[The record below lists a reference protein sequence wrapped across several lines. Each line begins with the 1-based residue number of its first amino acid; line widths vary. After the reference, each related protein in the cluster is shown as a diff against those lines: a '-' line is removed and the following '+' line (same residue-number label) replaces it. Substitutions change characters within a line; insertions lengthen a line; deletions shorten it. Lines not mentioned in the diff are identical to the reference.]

1 MHVDQPLELEPL
13 LEQQL
18 EQQPMFHRTS
28 CSQLELRT
36 NRKQQLHRNLRSSCK
51 RKS

>member
-1 MHVDQPLELEPL
+1 MHVDQPRELEPL
-13 LEQQL
+13 LEQQR

-28 CSQLELRT
+28 CNQLELRT
-36 NRKQQLHRNLRSSCK
+36 NRKQPLHRSLSSSCK